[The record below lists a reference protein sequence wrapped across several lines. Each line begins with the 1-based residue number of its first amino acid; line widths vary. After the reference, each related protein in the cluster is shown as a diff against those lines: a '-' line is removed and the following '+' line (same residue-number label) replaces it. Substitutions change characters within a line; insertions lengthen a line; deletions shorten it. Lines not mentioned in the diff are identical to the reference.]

1 MLPDAGQP
9 ANGQLITT
17 AAGQQCLPLNMI
29 RKPDG
34 KLEFLGITLG
44 QVGKVAILAY
54 ARSCHHRKLCEF
66 CSALTQRSV
75 HSFHVLHERLQHWHH
90 DSMPY

>member
-1 MLPDAGQP
+1 VLPDAGQP

-34 KLEFLGITLG
+34 KLDFLGITLG
-44 QVGKVAILAY
+44 QVGRSRSNPHWLMNGPAIVGSLA
-54 ARSCHHRKLCEF
+54 SF
-66 CSALTQRSV
+66 ALR
-75 HSFHVLHERLQHWHH
+75 
-90 DSMPY
+90 